1 MSIQMDIPWVS
12 CELAGGI
19 GNRIFQVV
27 GAMGLA
33 ERMGRRVVF
42 YTPANTNLRHQSPEN
57 IYSLFP
63 QIEHVTCTD
72 GNILRVVEPN
82 GHEYIYGLDVPE
94 TEKNI
99 VMYGYRQ
106 HLSYFPS
113 YSIQLSFDIF
123 PKEHLDSVLNMY
135 DIDTDEKRCNTWF
148 VHVRLGD
155 FCKYKEL
162 NHVTVESY
170 HRHVLRQIPSRANI
184 IVFSN
189 EQEKANEA
197 LKGCG
202 RDFRICR
209 ETDECMCLYIMSQCW
224 GGAVAAN
231 STFSWWGSYLA
242 NRATPIKAY
251 KSFVPEEWICEK
263 IDSGI
268 SAPWTFKW
276 KLCKEHKNIMDI
288 IGITVCVNFDDIFA
302 YTIDQ
307 NAKMLK
313 EWFIVTE
320 PTDSATLALI
330 KEKNY
335 PNIKV
340 LLYDK
345 FRVNAKFNKGGA
357 VRFAQEHV
365 HGLYEGANV
374 LLIDADVVLPDD
386 FMKHLP
392 SKLEV
397 DTLYGV
403 TGRFDYDT
411 LEDFLSRQN
420 GKKCF
425 YGGAFVGFFQL
436 YIGSNKYLYKDSDSC
451 CTCDN
456 DFRDSFS
463 KRERVHISMDH
474 LGLPGV
480 NWEGRDYTKDAKK

>member
-1 MSIQMDIPWVS
+1 
-12 CELAGGI
+12 
-19 GNRIFQVV
+19 
-27 GAMGLA
+27 MGLA

-42 YTPANTNLRHQSPEN
+42 YPPANTDLRHQSPEN

-63 QIEHVTCTD
+63 QIDHVTIAD
-72 GNILRVVEPN
+72 GDTLTVVEPN
-82 GHEYIYGLDVPE
+82 GHEYIYGLDVPQ

-113 YSIQLSFDIF
+113 YPIQPSFDMF

-135 DIDTDEKRCNTWF
+135 DMDTEEKRCNTWF

-170 HRHVLRQIPSRANI
+170 HRHVLTQIPSYANI
-184 IVFSN
+184 IIFSN
-189 EQEKANEA
+189 EQGKAEEA

-202 RDFRICR
+202 RQFKVCR
-209 ETDECMCLYIMSQCW
+209 EVDERMCLYIMSQCW

-242 NRATPIKAY
+242 HQSRPSGSEY
-251 KSFVPEEWICEK
+251 KCFIPDEWIRERK
-263 IDSGI
+263 DLGI
-268 SAPWTFKW
+268 ITPWAFKW
-276 KLCKEHKNIMDI
+276 KLYKEDKNIMDI

-302 YTIDQ
+302 HTIDQ
-307 NAKMLK
+307 NAKLLK
-313 EWFIVTE
+313 EWFIVTD
-320 PTDSATLALI
+320 PSDSATLFLI
-330 KEKNY
+330 KERNH

-345 FRVNAKFNKGGA
+345 FRINAKFNKGGA

-365 HGLYEGANV
+365 HGLYEGGNI
-374 LLIDADVVLPDD
+374 LLLDADVVLPDTI
-386 FMKHLP
+386 MSRLP
-392 SKLEV
+392 SKLEPA
-397 DTLYGV
+397 TLYGV
-403 TGRFDYDT
+403 TERLDYHT
-411 LEDFLSRQN
+411 LEEFLTRQN
-420 GKKCF
+420 GKKCW

-436 YIGSNKYLYKDSDSC
+436 YLGSNKYLYKDSDSC

-456 DFRDSFS
+456 EFRDSFS
-463 KRERVHISMDH
+463 NRSSINLSIAH
-474 LGLPGV
+474 LGIPQV
-480 NWEGRDYTKDAKK
+480 NWEGRDYTKDVKK